1 MVTDKIA
8 SAAKAAIDFVVLAAQ
23 LKPRPFKANTKTQ
36 VLLHAL
42 KLCPFKSNTEAQ
54 ALSRTLKSRLS
65 PDDSPQHMNRRVR
78 SATWLVVVAICSW
91 GLVLAQTHT
100 TIRHYKERVDDQPP
114 EIAQA
119 EDAIQKNDFAG
130 AETLLKKALDKDP
143 NNYQAW
149 FDLGFALNR
158 LNRTDESI
166 AAYRRSV
173 AAKPD
178 VFESNLNLGLM
189 LARANNPDA
198 EQFLRAATTLKP
210 TDHTQEGQARAW
222 LALAHLLENKK
233 PEDAFQAYQ
242 KASELTPKDPEP
254 HLSAGLLHERQ
265 KEFSD
270 AEAEYKLVL
279 TLDPHSTEAAI
290 GLTNIYMKSGRLGDA
305 EPLLRRLA
313 TERPDDVGLH
323 LQLGRLLVAQGKK
336 DDAIVEIQTALKLA
350 PADSDGERELA
361 DLYASAGKNDLAEAA
376 YRTLVTAHPN
386 DAELHRGLGQA
397 LLRQK
402 KFPEAQQEF
411 LTALRLK
418 RDSPDVYIDLA
429 FAASENKNY
438 ELTIRALNGRTLLN
452 AELPPI
458 CLFLRASAYDHLRDY
473 KQAAVDYHH
482 FLEVANGKFPDQEW
496 QSTHRLIAIEPKKR

>member
-1 MVTDKIA
+1 MSRPAMNAILLIILPCWLAA
-8 SAAKAAIDFVVLAAQ
+8 SAF
-23 LKPRPFKANTKTQ
+23 
-36 VLLHAL
+36 
-42 KLCPFKSNTEAQ
+42 
-54 ALSRTLKSRLS
+54 
-65 PDDSPQHMNRRVR
+65 
-78 SATWLVVVAICSW
+78 
-91 GLVLAQTHT
+91 AQTHT
-100 TIRHYKERVDDQPP
+100 TVRHYKEAINDQPP

-119 EDAIQKNDFAG
+119 EEAIQKNDFAE
-130 AETLLKKALDKDP
+130 AETLLQKALDKDP

-149 FDLGFALNR
+149 FDQGFVLNQLHR
-158 LNRTDESI
+158 ADESI

-189 LARANNPDA
+189 LARTNNPEA

-210 TDHTQEGQARAW
+210 TDHIEEGQARAW

-233 PEDAFQAYQ
+233 PEDAFQAYR

-270 AEAEYKLVL
+270 AEAEYKQAM
-279 TLDPHSTEAAI
+279 TMDPHSTSAQSTDAAI

-313 TERPDDVGLH
+313 AERPDDAGIH
-323 LQLGRLLVAQGKK
+323 LQLGRVLAAQDNKGGKR
-336 DDAIVEIQTALKLA
+336 DDAIAEIKTALKLS
-350 PADSDGERELA
+350 PADADAQRELA

-376 YRTLVTAHPN
+376 YRPLTAAHP
-386 DAELHRGLGQA
+386 DDPELHRGLGQA

-411 LTALRLK
+411 LAALRLK
-418 RDSPDVYIDLA
+418 RDSPDVYVDLA

-438 ELTIRALNGRTLLN
+438 ELTVRALNGRALLN
-452 AELPPI
+452 ADMPAA
-458 CLFLRASAYDHLRDY
+458 CFFLRASAYDHLRDY
-473 KQAAVDYHH
+473 KNAAVDYHH
-482 FLEVANGKFPDQEW
+482 FLDTDKGINPDQEW
-496 QSTHRLIAIEPKKR
+496 QATHRLVAIEPKKH